1 MPTCS
6 RCGADNPE
14 AGRFCESCGHE
25 LVGPEAVTDDD
36 TLIMRLVAGQPD
48 ARGEVGAPG
57 RSLLRRGHLWLLDPT
72 GQQVER
78 AAEIAGDEPVLIG
91 RRADATVV
99 LPSNTVSRRHA
110 QIRRESDGFFLS
122 DLGSTNGTL
131 LNGEPVIGAERL
143 DDRDEIAVGIYRLI
157 FRSL

>member
-1 MPTCS
+1 
-6 RCGADNPE
+6 
-14 AGRFCESCGHE
+14 
-25 LVGPEAVTDDD
+25 VTDDD
-36 TLIMRLVAGQPD
+36 TLIMRLVAGEPH
-48 ARGEVGAPG
+48 ARGEAATHGPFGYAQGRRAP
-57 RSLLRRGHLWLLDPT
+57 LRRAHLWLLDPT

-91 RRADATVV
+91 RRADSTVV

-110 QIRRESDGFFLS
+110 QIRREGDSFLLS

>member
-1 MPTCS
+1 MPKCA
-6 RCGADNPE
+6 RCGADNP
-14 AGRFCESCGHE
+14 ADARFCVRCGQESGNPDRLE
-25 LVGPEAVTDDD
+25 DDD
-36 TLIMRLVAGQPD
+36 TLIMRLVTGENT
-48 ARGEVGAPG
+48 RGAVRTGTA
-57 RSLLRRGHLWLLDPT
+57 HLWLLDPS

-91 RRADATVV
+91 RRSECTVV

-110 QIRRESDGFFLS
+110 QIWREGNDYLLS

-143 DDRDEIAVGIYRLI
+143 NDRDEIAVGIYRLI
-157 FRSL
+157 FRIT